1 MGSAQGGVDG
11 DCPSEGGRGAEFPP
25 LLAAAFAGGG
35 EMGGLM
41 RRHDWS
47 AHPLGTPD
55 RWPPALCSAVG
66 MMLASSA
73 QIVMFWG
80 DELLAFYN
88 DAYRPTI
95 GAKHPDVLGRPA
107 REYWAETWSV
117 LGPLLDRVRR
127 EGRSYRAE
135 DHPFPLDR
143 HGFLEETYFDISYD
157 PVLGV
162 DGSVEGIYCIVNETT
177 GRVVGER
184 RLRLLAELGT
194 TLAEV
199 DRRAELGR
207 AVATVLDR
215 YRSDVPFA
223 LVHLPDAAGDLVLTG
238 CSGLDPRAVATPMPA
253 RLGDVAATGAPAQIA
268 VSDLLAA
275 DAADAAEP
283 SPAEPSP
290 AEPSPADP
298 VLAEAAEQALVL
310 PVTAGNETVGTL
322 TLGVARRQ
330 LYTDEYRDF
339 LDLVAAQVSRAVG
352 RQQAYEQERARAA
365 ELAAL
370 DLAKTNFFANVSHEF
385 RTPLT
390 LVLGPLEDLLADPAL
405 PVAYTDRLTTMHRNA
420 RRLLKLVNTVLDF
433 SRLESGRLS
442 ARYQPTDLADYT
454 ARLASTFRSAT
465 QRSGL
470 RLVVDCPPLPA
481 PVFVDRDMWE
491 KVVLNLLSNAVKFTF
506 DGEIRLRIRAVDGS
520 ARLEVTD
527 TGVGIVPEELPHV
540 FERFHRVPGV
550 RSRSHEGTGIGLALV
565 RELVEM
571 HGGEV
576 TVRSRVDEGSTFTVT
591 VPFGTGHL
599 PADRVADTGP
609 PASVELAQAD
619 LYVEEATYWT
629 TATTTDRTGPGEGHG
644 PARGSGAGGRILVAD
659 DNADLREHVSR
670 LLAPSWQVVAVTD
683 GVEAL
688 RLALDGSFDLVL
700 TDVMMPRLDGFGLV
714 AALRADPRTRHVPI
728 VLLSARAGSAEAV
741 AGLEVGADDY
751 LTKPFSGQ
759 ELIARVRANVELGQL
774 RGQIIRGLRAL
785 ADAAVA
791 VNTARS
797 TAEVLQVAARHAL
810 SLAEAARVVVSAAG
824 ARFEADGGGS
834 TPAEPSL
841 VLPLTGTVGE
851 QLGELRVWRP
861 VGDVTHGDE
870 AALTQLARLVG
881 VRLENAQLYE
891 AEHRIATTLQHS
903 LLPRS
908 LPQLPGAVVAGR
920 YLPGSGEVEVG
931 GDWYDVIAL
940 GDDELVLAIGDV
952 VGKGV
957 RAAAAMGQLRNALRA
972 YVLEGFDPGESLSR
986 LNRLVGTTEER
997 SFATVECLRFS
1008 PRTGRLRYASAG
1020 HPSPLLIRGDSVTF
1034 LHDRALGPPVGA
1046 IPDTTYRTVE
1056 GELPPGSRLLLYTD
1070 GLIEDRQLGIDDA
1083 LARLREDAARPGEH
1097 VTDLVDAVVERVAGR
1112 PLRDDV
1118 AVLALAATELNR
1130 FALRL
1135 PADPTRLSVLRK
1147 RLEDFLVAHRVTE
1160 TDLFDLTVAVS
1171 EAAANAIE
1179 HPVEPTEPTIT
1190 VEVVIED
1197 RTVVATVRDSG
1208 QWRESTGTSFRGRGL
1223 SLIAALGE
1231 LSVNRTAEG
1240 TELTLSRRL
1249 TD

>member
-1 MGSAQGGVDG
+1 MSSAQGGVDG
-11 DCPSEGGRGAEFPP
+11 GCPSEAGRDAEFPP
-25 LLAAAFAGGG
+25 LLAAAFASGG
-35 EMGGLM
+35 EMGDLL
-41 RRHDWS
+41 RRLDWS

-55 RWPPALCSAVG
+55 RWPTTLCAAIG

-73 QIVMFWG
+73 QIVVFWG
-80 DELLAFYN
+80 EDELAFYN
-88 DAYRPTI
+88 DAYRPAI
-95 GAKHPDVLGRPA
+95 GDKHPDVLGRPA
-107 REYWAETWSV
+107 REHWAETWSV
-117 LGPLLDRVRR
+117 LGPLLAGVRR
-127 EGRSYRAE
+127 DSRSYRAQ

-143 HGFLEETYFDISYD
+143 RGFLEETYFDVSYD
-157 PVLGV
+157 PILGADGTV
-162 DGSVEGIYCIVNETT
+162 DGVFCIVNETT
-177 GRVVGER
+177 DRVIGER

-194 TLAEV
+194 ELAEV
-199 DRRAELGR
+199 DSRPELGR
-207 AVATVLDR
+207 VAAAVLDR
-215 YRSDVPFA
+215 HRSDVPFA
-223 LVHLPDAAGDLVLTG
+223 LVHLPDEAGGVALAG
-238 CSGLDPRAVATPMPA
+238 CSGVAPRAVTTPPPA
-253 RLGDVAATGAPAQIA
+253 RLAQVTAGAAAVAVA
-268 VSDLLAA
+268 DLLAEA
-275 DAADAAEP
+275 PVDATG
-283 SPAEPSP
+283 
-290 AEPSPADP
+290 
-298 VLAEAAEQALVL
+298 QALVL

-322 TLGVARRQ
+322 AVGVARQ
-330 LYTDEYRDF
+330 LPLTDEYRDF
-339 LDLVAAQVSRAVG
+339 FDLVAAQISRAVG

-370 DLAKTNFFANVSHEF
+370 DRAKTNFFANVSHEF

-405 PVAYTDRLTTMHRNA
+405 PEAYTDRLTTMHRNA
-420 RRLLKLVNTVLDF
+420 LRLLKLVNTVLDF
-433 SRLESGRLS
+433 SRLESGRLA

-465 QRSGL
+465 ERTGL

-491 KVVLNLLSNAVKFTF
+491 KVVLNLVSNAVKFTF
-506 DGEIRLRIRAVDGS
+506 DGEIRVRIRAVDGA

-527 TGVGIVPEELPHV
+527 TGVGIVPEELPQI

-576 TVRSRVDEGSTFTVT
+576 AVRSRVDEGSRFTVT
-591 VPFGTGHL
+591 VPFGAGHL
-599 PADRVADTGP
+599 PAERVVDSGT
-609 PASVELAQAD
+609 PAQVELAQAD
-619 LYVEEATYWT
+619 LYVTETALWTGATGSAGGGGST
-629 TATTTDRTGPGEGHG
+629 RGTG
-644 PARGSGAGGRILVAD
+644 AAGRILVAD
-659 DNADLREHVSR
+659 DNADLREHVTR
-670 LLAPSWQVVAVTD
+670 LLSPSWEVVAVSD

-688 RLALDGSFDLVL
+688 RHAVDGSFDLVL

-728 VLLSARAGSAEAV
+728 VLLSARAGSAEEV
-741 AGLEVGADDY
+741 AGLAAGADDY

-759 ELIARVRANVELGQL
+759 ELTARVRANVELGQL
-774 RGQIIRGLRAL
+774 RGQIIRGLRGL

-797 TAEVLQVAARHAL
+797 TADVLQVAARHAL
-810 SLAEAARVVVSAAG
+810 SLAEAARVVVSATG
-824 ARFEADGGGS
+824 MRFEADGGGLAS
-834 TPAEPSL
+834 IEPSF
-841 VLPLTGTVGE
+841 VLPLTGTTGE
-851 QLGELRVWRP
+851 RLGELRVWRP
-861 VGDVTHGDE
+861 DGDGTYTDE

-908 LPQLPGAVVAGR
+908 LPQLPGAVVASR
-920 YLPGSGEVEVG
+920 YLPGSADVEVG

-957 RAAAAMGQLRNALRA
+957 RAAAAMGQLRNGLRA
-972 YVLEGFDPGESLSR
+972 YVLEGFDPGESLTR
-986 LNRLVGTTEER
+986 LNRLVGTTEGR
-997 SFATVECLRFS
+997 SFATVFCLWFS

-1020 HPSPLLIRGDSVTF
+1020 HPSPLLIRGDDVAF

-1046 IPDTTYRTVE
+1046 IPDTTYRMVE
-1056 GELPPGSRLLLYTD
+1056 GALTAGNRLLLYTD
-1070 GLIEDRQLGIDDA
+1070 GLIEDRQRGIDASLD
-1083 LARLREDAARPGEH
+1083 LLRQDAATPGEH
-1097 VTDLVDAVVERVAGR
+1097 VTDLIDAVVERVAGR

-1118 AVLALAATELNR
+1118 AVLALEAAELNR

-1135 PADPTRLSVLRK
+1135 PADPTRLSLLRK

-1179 HPVEPTEPTIT
+1179 HPVEPAEPTIS
-1190 VEVVIED
+1190 VEVTISD

-1208 QWRESTGTSFRGRGL
+1208 RWRESTGSGFRGRGL
-1223 SLIAALGE
+1223 SLIEALGE
-1231 LSVNRTAEG
+1231 LSVTRTAEG
-1240 TELTLSRRL
+1240 TEVTLRRRL
-1249 TD
+1249 AD

>member
-1 MGSAQGGVDG
+1 M
-11 DCPSEGGRGAEFPP
+11 
-25 LLAAAFAGGG
+25 G
-35 EMGGLM
+35 EMLG
-41 RRHDWS
+41 RHDWS

-55 RWPPALCSAVG
+55 RWPAALCSALG

-80 DELLAFYN
+80 EDEFAFYN

-95 GAKHPDVLGRPA
+95 GGKHPDVLGRPA
-107 REYWAETWSV
+107 REYWVETWGV
-117 LGPLLDRVRR
+117 LGPLLEGVRR
-127 EGRSYRAE
+127 DGRSYRAQ

-143 HGFLEETYFDISYD
+143 HGFLEETYFDVSYD
-157 PVLGV
+157 PVLGPGG
-162 DGSVEGIYCIVNETT
+162 DVEGIYCIVNETT

-184 RLRLLAELGT
+184 RLRLLTELGSE
-194 TLAEV
+194 LAEV
-199 DRRAELGR
+199 DGRAELGR
-207 AVATVLDR
+207 TAAAVLDR
-215 YRSDVPFA
+215 YRPDVPFA
-223 LVHLPDAAGDLVLTG
+223 LVHLPDDDGALAMTG
-238 CSGLDPRAVATPMPA
+238 CSGVDPAAVTVASPA
-253 RLGDVAATGAPAQIA
+253 RLAEVVGTGTAGTVAVTE
-268 VSDLLAA
+268 L
-275 DAADAAEP
+275 
-283 SPAEPSP
+283 
-290 AEPSPADP
+290 
-298 VLAEAAEQALVL
+298 LAEAPAEATEQALVL
-310 PVTAGNETVGTL
+310 PITAANETVGTL
-322 TLGVARRQ
+322 TVGVARRQ
-330 LYTDEYRDF
+330 AFTDEYHDF
-339 LDLVAAQVSRAVG
+339 FDLVAAQISRAVG
-352 RQQAYEQERARAA
+352 RQRAYEQQRARAA

-370 DLAKTNFFANVSHEF
+370 DRAKTNFFANVSHEF

-405 PVAYTDRLTTMHRNA
+405 PEAYTDRLNAMHRNA

-433 SRLESGRLS
+433 SRLESGRLA
-442 ARYQPTDLADYT
+442 ARYQATDLADYT
-454 ARLASTFRSAT
+454 SRLASTFRSAT
-465 QRSGL
+465 QRAGL
-470 RLVVDCPPLPA
+470 RLVVDCPPLPG
-481 PVFVDRDMWE
+481 PVHVDRDMWE
-491 KVVLNLLSNAVKFTF
+491 KVVLNLVSNAVKFTF
-506 DGEIRLRIRAVDGS
+506 DGEIRVRIRAVDGV

-527 TGVGIVPEELPHV
+527 TGVGIVPEELPQI

-550 RSRSHEGTGIGLALV
+550 RSRTHEGTGIGLALV

-571 HGGEV
+571 HGGTV
-576 TVRSRVDEGSTFTVT
+576 AVRSRVDEGSTFTVT

-599 PADRVADTGP
+599 PAERVVADTGRP
-609 PASVELAQAD
+609 EPAELTQAD
-619 LYVEEATYWT
+619 LFVAETALWTGAVEPAE
-629 TATTTDRTGPGEGHG
+629 G
-644 PARGSGAGGRILVAD
+644 PAPTRSGGAAGRILVAD

-670 LLAPSWQVVAVTD
+670 LLSPSWQVVTVAD

-688 RLALDGSFDLVL
+688 RLAVDGSFDLVL

-741 AGLEVGADDY
+741 AGLAVGADDY

-810 SLAEAARVVVSAAG
+810 SLAEAARVVVSATG
-824 ARFEADGGGS
+824 MRFEADGGGLAS
-834 TPAEPSL
+834 IEPSF
-841 VLPLTGTVGE
+841 VQPLTGTGGE
-851 QLGELRVWRP
+851 RLGELRVWRP
-861 VGDVTHGDE
+861 DGDGTRTDE

-908 LPQLPGAVVAGR
+908 LPQLPGAVVASR
-920 YLPGSGEVEVG
+920 YLPGSAEVEVG

-957 RAAAAMGQLRNALRA
+957 PAAAAMGQLRNALRA

-986 LNRLVGTTEER
+986 LNRLVGTGEGEGR
-997 SFATVECLRFS
+997 SFATVVCLWFS

-1020 HPSPLLIRGDSVTF
+1020 HPSPLLIRGDDVAF

-1046 IPDTTYRTVE
+1046 IPGTAYRTVE
-1056 GELPPGSRLLLYTD
+1056 GELAPGSRLLLYTD
-1070 GLIEDRQLGIDDA
+1070 GLIEDRQLGIDAA
-1083 LARLREDAARPGEH
+1083 LTTLRHDAAAPGEH
-1097 VTDLVDAVVERVAGR
+1097 VTDLIDSVVRRVAGR

-1118 AVLALAATELNR
+1118 AVLALEATELNR

-1179 HPVEPTEPTIT
+1179 HPVEPAEPTIG
-1190 VEVVIED
+1190 VEVTIVD

-1208 QWRESTGTSFRGRGL
+1208 RWRESTGSGFRGRGL
-1223 SLIAALGE
+1223 SLIEALGE
-1231 LSVNRTAEG
+1231 LSVRRTAEG
-1240 TELTLSRRL
+1240 TEVTLRRRL
-1249 TD
+1249 AD

>member
-1 MGSAQGGVDG
+1 MSSAQGGVDEG
-11 DCPSEGGRGAEFPP
+11 RPSDPVRTGEFPP
-25 LLAAAFAGGG
+25 LLAAAFASGGAMG
-35 EMGGLM
+35 ERMSHL
-41 RRHDWS
+41 DWS
-47 AHPLGTPD
+47 TTPLGTPD
-55 RWPPALCSAVG
+55 RWPAALCSAIS

-80 DELLAFYN
+80 EDELAFYN

-95 GAKHPDVLGRPA
+95 GGKHPDVLGRPA
-107 REYWAETWSV
+107 REHWAETWSV
-117 LGPLLDRVRR
+117 LGPLLAGVRR
-127 EGRSYRAE
+127 DGRSYRAE
-135 DHPFPLDR
+135 DHPFLLDR
-143 HGFLEETYFDISYD
+143 HGFLEETYFDVSYD
-157 PVLGV
+157 PILGA
-162 DGSVEGIYCIVNETT
+162 DGSVDGIFCIVNETT

-194 TLAEV
+194 ELAEV
-199 DRRAELGR
+199 DSRAELGR
-207 AVATVLDR
+207 AAAAVLDR
-215 YRSDVPFA
+215 HRPDVPYA
-223 LVHLPDAAGDLVLTG
+223 LVHLLDEAGNLTLVG
-238 CSGLDPRAVATPMPA
+238 SSGVDPRTVTIPSPAPLGEVVATGTA
-253 RLGDVAATGAPAQIA
+253 ATVAVTDLITGAPA
-268 VSDLLAA
+268 
-275 DAADAAEP
+275 DATG
-283 SPAEPSP
+283 
-290 AEPSPADP
+290 
-298 VLAEAAEQALVL
+298 QALVL
-310 PVTAGNETVGTL
+310 PITAGTETVGSL
-322 TLGVARRQ
+322 AVGIARRQ
-330 LYTDEYRDF
+330 PLTDEYRDF
-339 LDLVAAQVSRAVG
+339 FDLVAAQISRAVG

-370 DLAKTNFFANVSHEF
+370 DRAKTNFFANVSHEF

-405 PVAYTDRLTTMHRNA
+405 PETYTARLTIMHRNA
-420 RRLLKLVNTVLDF
+420 LRLLKLVNTVLDF
-433 SRLESGRLS
+433 SRLESGRLA

-454 ARLASTFRSAT
+454 SRLASTFRSAT
-465 QRSGL
+465 QRAGL

-491 KVVLNLLSNAVKFTF
+491 KIVLNLVSNAVKFTF
-506 DGEIRLRIRAVDGS
+506 DGEIRVRVRAVDGA

-527 TGVGIVPEELPHV
+527 TGVGIVPAELAQV

-576 TVRSRVDEGSTFTVT
+576 AVRSRVDEGSTFTVT
-591 VPFGTGHL
+591 VPFGFGHL
-599 PADRVADTGP
+599 PAERIADADP
-609 PASVELAQAD
+609 PVPGELAQAD
-619 LYVEEATYWT
+619 LYVAETGLWT
-629 TATTTDRTGPGEGHG
+629 APG
-644 PARGSGAGGRILVAD
+644 PAGAAGSARGTGAAGRILVAD

-670 LLAPSWQVVAVTD
+670 LLSPSWEVVAVAD

-688 RLALDGSFDLVL
+688 RHAVDGSFDLVL

-728 VLLSARAGSAEAV
+728 VLLSARAGSAEEV
-741 AGLEVGADDY
+741 AGLAVGADDY
-751 LTKPFSGQ
+751 LTKPFSSQ
-759 ELIARVRANVELGQL
+759 ELVARVRANVELGQL

-797 TAEVLQVAARHAL
+797 TADVLQVAARHAL
-810 SLAEAARVVVSAAG
+810 SLAEAARVVVSATG
-824 ARFEADGGGS
+824 MRFEADGGGLAS
-834 TPAEPSL
+834 IEPSF
-841 VLPLTGTVGE
+841 VLPLTGTAGE
-851 QLGELRVWRP
+851 QLGEMRVWRP
-861 VGDVTHGDE
+861 DGDGTRTDE

-908 LPQLPGAVVAGR
+908 LPQLPGAVVASR
-920 YLPGSGEVEVG
+920 YLPGSADVEVG
-931 GDWYDVIAL
+931 GDWYDVVAL

-972 YVLEGFDPGESLSR
+972 YVLEGFDPGESLTR
-986 LNRLVGTTEER
+986 LNRLVDTTEGR
-997 SFATVECLRFS
+997 SFATVFCLWFS

-1020 HPSPLLIRGDSVTF
+1020 HPSPLLIRGDDVVF
-1034 LHDRALGPPVGA
+1034 LHDRALGPPIGA

-1056 GELPPGSRLLLYTD
+1056 GELAAGSRLLLYTD
-1070 GLIEDRQLGIDDA
+1070 GLIEDRQLGIDAA
-1083 LARLREDAARPGEH
+1083 LARLRQDAATPGEH
-1097 VTDLVDAVVERVAGR
+1097 VTDLIDAVVEGVVGR

-1118 AVLALAATELNR
+1118 AVLALEAAELNR
-1130 FALRL
+1130 FTLRL

-1147 RLEDFLVAHRVTE
+1147 RLEGFLVAHRVTE

-1179 HPVEPTEPTIT
+1179 HPVEPVEPTIS
-1190 VEVVIED
+1190 VEVTVCD

-1208 QWRESTGTSFRGRGL
+1208 RWRESSGSGFRGRGL
-1223 SLIAALGE
+1223 ALIEALGE
-1231 LSVNRTAEG
+1231 LSVTRTAEG
-1240 TELTLSRRL
+1240 TEVTLRRRL
-1249 TD
+1249 AD